1 VDHMAAVLDGSSGLR
16 CGCGTHL
23 QWHRAAIAA
32 GLGCSGCGQEITAAD
47 VMRRRGG
54 AAEDSAWELGKGGCR
69 GSGPKITLCCGVEA
83 GEDLHVIN

>member
-1 VDHMAAVLDGSSGLR
+1 MVV
-16 CGCGTHL
+16 
-23 QWHRAAIAA
+23 
-32 GLGCSGCGQEITAAD
+32 QEITAAD

-69 GSGPKITLCCGVEA
+69 GLGPKTHFVYWVEA